1 MTFDSVTFNLAHQEL
16 SNSGEISNLTFILFL
31 LVVIDLPLQNM
42 LVVRA
47 DFLDIPGKKSE
58 NLCAMLT
65 I

>member
-47 DFLDIPGKKSE
+47 DFLDIPGKKKVRISA
-58 NLCAMLT
+58 LC
-65 I
+65 